1 MIKNSGV
8 AILLALVLPA
18 AACEPKP
25 RHPGALQSVVE
36 FDERQLGFEVGGRLT
51 AVNVRRGAIIH
62 AGDLLATLD
71 DTLERTSRDTR
82 EARAQAAKADVAL
95 VRAGSRPEE
104 VRAAEAQLRAA
115 QANESL
121 LEQNLARERRLLE
134 RGSIARASVD
144 DLEAR
149 LRAAAAERQSVEQ
162 RLRELRNGSR
172 RQEIDRAEAQATVA
186 NKEVK
191 LGDERVN
198 LYQLRAREEGTVLDV
213 HVDPNEV
220 VGAGT
225 PVVTVADTKHP
236 YADVFVRE
244 GDLDGIRFGTP
255 ANVSIDATPR
265 VFPARVENIGRKT
278 EFTPRYLFSERERTN
293 LVVRVRFRIDDPEEQ
308 LHAGVPA
315 FVVID
320 RTAPTAPIE
329 ANDGRKP

>member
-1 MIKNSGV
+1 MINKSGTLL
-8 AILLALVLPA
+8 LLAFA
-18 AACEPKP
+18 APTREPKP
-25 RHPGALQSVVE
+25 RHPGALQSVIE

-51 AVNVRRGAIIH
+51 AVNVRRGANVH

-82 EARAQAAKADVAL
+82 EARAEAARAEVAV

-104 VRAAEAQLRAA
+104 IRAVEAQLRAA
-115 QANESL
+115 KASESL
-121 LEQNLARERRLLE
+121 LEQNAARERTLFDK
-134 RGSIARASVD
+134 GAVSRASVD

-149 LRAAAAERQSVEQ
+149 LRVAAAERQSVEQ

-172 RQEIDRAEAQATVA
+172 RQEIERAEAQVTVA
-186 NKEVK
+186 SKDVK
-191 LGDERVN
+191 LGDERVG
-198 LYQLRAREEGTVLDV
+198 LYLLRAREDGTVLDL
-213 HVDPNEV
+213 HVDPNEIV
-220 VGAGT
+220 AAGA

-244 GDLDGIRFGTP
+244 GDVDGIRFDSP
-255 ANVSIDATPR
+255 ASVTTDAAPR
-265 VFPARVENIGRKT
+265 VFSAKVENIGRKT

-293 LVVRVRFRIDDPEEQ
+293 LVVRIRLRIDDPEEQ

-320 RTAPTAPIE
+320 RGGSSPQAKDERNP
-329 ANDGRKP
+329 